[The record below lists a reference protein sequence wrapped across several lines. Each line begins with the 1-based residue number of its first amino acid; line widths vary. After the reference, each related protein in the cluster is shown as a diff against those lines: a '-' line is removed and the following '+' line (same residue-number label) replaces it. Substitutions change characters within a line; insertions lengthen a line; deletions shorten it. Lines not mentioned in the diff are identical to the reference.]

1 MKTKIT
7 LITSRLLY
15 LLAFLTISHM
25 TIAQVDVWDGH
36 TVAEPTGWATGN
48 TTVNISSAAE
58 LAWVA
63 QMVNNSEQTGSTPS
77 DKWFKG
83 CVLTLTTD
91 IDLAGHEWT
100 PIGIGFVSG
109 YTSTMEKN
117 FFGSFDGQNHIVS
130 NLKIT
135 GEYRFAGLFGIIGD
149 PGFPTGK
156 ETVKDLHVRNADLQI
171 TKPEVSDEYY
181 EWGAG
186 TLVGL
191 QCGTIERC
199 SATGKIVGG
208 DDGNFGGLVGMNYGG
223 YSTCSIISNSY
234 ASVDVTGGN
243 GSINPRTYPCYIGGF
258 VGNNGTTSGGHPIIY
273 NCYSTGNVKG
283 GDYAYIGGFI
293 GRCGASD
300 YVEANDVHSCYSL
313 GTVEGGSNS
322 HIGGFAGRAVPRS
335 TLLNCYWNEDAYAN
349 GTGNDAERTS
359 ENLLALPLSSMK
371 SRFLTQIMNEGAFN
385 YSGKAASKVTRY
397 AWELAPGN
405 DYPTLTST
413 PLAAAPGT
421 SESDPFLIA
430 NSSELELFAT
440 RVNAGNDFAGK
451 FVKLTADIDLESKQW
466 TPIGGNYGTAF
477 KGTFDGNGYQV
488 QNLYFNK
495 TAGVGDYI
503 CAGLFGYVIDG
514 TIRNLGVIISEKGLN
529 GITTNDQSTP
539 NSCYFGGIT
548 AYTRST
554 TIENCYTTGGFIH
567 STKSKE
573 DDGRHNRGMSCA
585 GGIVGL
591 MESNT
596 TIKNCYSTIDI
607 YTDNTIYTKSGGIV
621 GAIERSFGSDV
632 SINNCFSSG
641 MISAKKPGMDGCAG
655 AGGIVGNFRM
665 GSTEVISIS
674 NNCLALNYKLVT
686 EDLVYEDNHVVCPAG
701 RILGGIDGDNYGGAK
716 DPTFSN
722 NYAYDNIVWE
732 NLSDGTSDAISG
744 DNATDKNGADWDWRN
759 SDQIPAGTLDN
770 TDIWKGGTLP
780 IMPKLYTTDGRLMAN
795 QPDVSIPYP
804 LEFVTSDKGSVREK
818 YHKIYAGKGTQVE
831 LIFTPDPTSGPLG
844 LVYQPEGEKA
854 VPVTE
859 SAGRYYFTMPGKKA
873 TIKVV
878 AKSDITIANVTN
890 GAISIEGEKTEA
902 IEYEKVIFT
911 VTPDNGYKLDGEPT
925 VTKTGSGNV
934 TVNNEGNNKYSF
946 DMPAEAVTIAAT
958 FSKNN
963 PDPQPPV
970 DPDPVPPVY
979 YTVTLPLVEGAIT
992 DPVAGE
998 YDVEAWS
1005 NFRFYLTLDKEYDQ
1019 SEPVITTD
1027 RGETITPHSSDG
1039 AYIVKYVRNDM
1050 EIFIDGIVKNPD
1062 PVSNE
1067 TIATDVVK
1075 VWAAKGYLHI
1085 SSPTT
1090 QTVQVYN
1097 LTGSLIKQA
1106 DIPAGDT
1113 RWALPAGIYIVQ
1125 IGSARYKVIL

>member
-15 LLAFLTISHM
+15 LLAFLTISHI

-36 TVAEPTGWATGN
+36 TVAEPAGWATGN

-63 QMVNNSEQTGSTPS
+63 QMVNNSEQTGATPS

-83 CVLTLTTD
+83 CTLTLTTD

-100 PIGIGFVSG
+100 PIGIGLVSG
-109 YTSTMEKN
+109 YDIVEKY
-117 FFGSFDGQNHIVS
+117 FHGIFDGQDHTVS

-135 GEYRFAGLFGIIGD
+135 SEHRFAGLFGIIGD
-149 PGFPTGK
+149 PRYPDGK
-156 ETVKDLHVRNADLQI
+156 GTVKNLHIRNADLQI
-171 TKPEVSDEYY
+171 TEPVTSEQYN

-186 TLVGL
+186 ALAGL
-191 QCGTIERC
+191 QSGVVERC

-208 DDGNFGGLVGMNYGG
+208 DEGYFGGLVGMNYGG
-223 YSTCSIISNSY
+223 YGQCAIISNSY

-243 GSINPRTYPCYIGGF
+243 GDFSPGTHYCYIGGL
-258 VGNNGTTSGGHPIIY
+258 VGNNGTTSGGSPIIY

-283 GDYAYIGGFI
+283 GDYAYIGGFV
-293 GRCGASD
+293 GRCGSTD
-300 YVEANDVHSCYSL
+300 TNLEANDVHSCYSL

-322 HIGGFAGRAVPRS
+322 HIGGFAGNAVPRS
-335 TLLNCYWNEDAYAN
+335 PLLNCYWNKDAYTN

-359 ENLLALPLSSMK
+359 ENLLSLPASIKNNSFMV
-371 SRFLTQIMNEGAFN
+371 QWMNQGAYN
-385 YSGKAASKVTRY
+385 YTGKAASKVKNY
-397 AWELAPGN
+397 AWEQTPEA
-405 DYPTLTST
+405 DYPTLTQTELTADINSI
-413 PLAAAPGT
+413 GG
-421 SESDPFLIA
+421 SDPAPFLI
-430 NSSELELFAT
+430 SSPAALETFASV
-440 RVNAGNDFAGK
+440 VNAGNDFAGK

-466 TPIGGNYGTAF
+466 GPIGIYYGIPF

-514 TIRNLGVIISEKGLN
+514 VIRNLGVIISEKGLN
-529 GITTNDQSTP
+529 GVTTNDQSTP
-539 NSCYFGGIT
+539 NLCYLGGIT
-548 AYTRST
+548 ACSKSS
-554 TIENCYTTGGFIH
+554 TIENCYTTGGSIYC
-567 STKSKE
+567 TKG
-573 DDGRHNRGMSCA
+573 DDGNRGMSSA
-585 GGIVGL
+585 GSIVGL
-591 MESNT
+591 IEDNT
-596 TIKNCYSTIDI
+596 TINNCYSTIDI
-607 YTDNTIYTKSGGIV
+607 YTDNTTYTKSGGIV
-621 GAIERSFGSDV
+621 GATEGSINM

-665 GSTEVISIS
+665 GPTEVISIS

-686 EDLVYEDNHVVCPAG
+686 EDLVNEYNHVVCPAG
-701 RILGGIDGDNYGGAK
+701 RILGGIMGDNYGGAK

-732 NLSDGTSDAISG
+732 NLSDGTSNVFSSG
-744 DNATDKNGADWDWRN
+744 NATDKNGADWDWRN
-759 SDQIPAGTLDN
+759 SDQIPAGIFDN
-770 TDIWKGGTLP
+770 TDIWKSGTLP

-890 GAISIEGEKTEA
+890 GAISIEGDKTEA

-925 VTKTGSGNV
+925 ATTTGSGNV
-934 TVNNEGNNKYSF
+934 TVNSEGNNKYSF

-970 DPDPVPPVY
+970 DPDPVPPIY

-1005 NFRFYLTLDKEYDQ
+1005 NFRFYLTLDKEYDL

-1027 RGETITPHSSDG
+1027 RGETITPRSSDG

-1085 SSPTT
+1085 SSRTT

-1097 LTGSLIKQA
+1097 LTGSLVKQA
-1106 DIPAGDT
+1106 DIPVGDT

>member
-15 LLAFLTISHM
+15 LLAFLTISHI

-36 TVAEPTGWATGN
+36 TVAEPAGWATGN

-63 QMVNNSEQTGSTPS
+63 QMVNNSEQTGSTAS

-243 GSINPRTYPCYIGGF
+243 GSINHRTYPCYIGGF

-322 HIGGFAGRAVPRS
+322 HIGGFAGHAVPRS
-335 TLLNCYWNEDAYAN
+335 PLLNCYWNKDAYTN

-359 ENLLALPLSSMK
+359 ENLLALPASIKNNSFMV
-371 SRFLTQIMNEGAFN
+371 QWMNQGAYN
-385 YSGKAASKVTRY
+385 YTGKAASKVKNY
-397 AWELAPGN
+397 AWEQTPEA
-405 DYPTLTST
+405 DYPTLTQTELTADINSIGGSD
-413 PLAAAPGT
+413 LA
-421 SESDPFLIA
+421 PFLI
-430 NSSELELFAT
+430 SSPAALETFASV
-440 RVNAGNDFAGK
+440 VNAGNDFAGK

-466 TPIGGNYGTAF
+466 GPIGIYYGIPF

-514 TIRNLGVIISEKGLN
+514 VIRNLGVIISEKGLN
-529 GITTNDQSTP
+529 GVTTNDQSTP
-539 NSCYFGGIT
+539 NLCYLGGIT
-548 AYTRST
+548 ACSKSS
-554 TIENCYTTGGFIH
+554 TIENCYTTGGSIYC
-567 STKSKE
+567 TKG
-573 DDGRHNRGMSCA
+573 DDGNRGMSSA

-591 MESNT
+591 IEDNT
-596 TIKNCYSTIDI
+596 TINNCYSTIDI
-607 YTDNTIYTKSGGIV
+607 YTDNTTYTKSGGIV
-621 GAIERSFGSDV
+621 GATEGSINM

-665 GSTEVISIS
+665 GPTEVISIS

-686 EDLVYEDNHVVCPAG
+686 EDLVNEYNHVVCPAG
-701 RILGGIDGDNYGGAK
+701 RILGGIMGDNYGGAK

-732 NLSDGTSDAISG
+732 NLSDGTSNVFSSG
-744 DNATDKNGADWDWRN
+744 NATDKNGADWDWRN
-759 SDQIPAGTLDN
+759 SDQIPAGIFDN
-770 TDIWKGGTLP
+770 TDIWKSGTLP

-925 VTKTGSGNV
+925 VTTTGSGNV
-934 TVNNEGNNKYSF
+934 TVNSEGNNKYSF
-946 DMPAEAVTIAAT
+946 DMPAEAVTIAAI

-970 DPDPVPPVY
+970 DPDPIPPVY

-992 DPVAGE
+992 DPIAGE

-1027 RGETITPHSSDG
+1027 RGETITPRSSDG

-1062 PVSNE
+1062 PVANE

-1097 LTGSLIKQA
+1097 LTGSLVKQA

-1113 RWALPAGIYIVQ
+1113 RWTLPAGIYIVQ

>member
-1 MKTKIT
+1 MKTKIN

-15 LLAFLTISHM
+15 LFTFLTISHI

-36 TVAEPTGWATGN
+36 TVTKPAGWATGN
-48 TTVNISSAAE
+48 ATVNISSAAE

-63 QMVNNSEQTGSTPS
+63 QMVNNNEQTGATAS
-77 DKWFKG
+77 DKWFKN
-83 CVLTLTTD
+83 CTLTLTTD

-109 YTSTMEKN
+109 YTSNMEKN
-117 FFGSFDGQNHIVS
+117 FFGSFDGQDHIVS

-135 GEYRFAGLFGIIGD
+135 GEHRFAGLFGIIGD
-149 PGFPTGK
+149 PKFPSGK
-156 ETVKDLHVRNADLQI
+156 GTVKDLHVRNADLQI

-208 DDGNFGGLVGMNYGG
+208 DYGYFGGLVGMNYGG
-223 YSTCSIISNSY
+223 YGTCSIISNSY

-243 GSINPRTYPCYIGGF
+243 GSFTSGTYPCYIGGF

-293 GRCGASD
+293 GRCGGSD
-300 YVEANDVHSCYSL
+300 DIEANDVHSCYSL

-322 HIGGFAGRAVPRS
+322 HIGGFAGKAIPRS
-335 TLLNCYWNEDAYAN
+335 PLLNCYWNEDAYTN

-371 SRFLTQIMNEGAFN
+371 SGFLTQIMNEGAFN
-385 YSGKAASKVTRY
+385 YSGKAASIVTKY

-413 PLAAAPGT
+413 PLVAAPGT

-440 RVNAGNDFAGK
+440 KVNAGNDFDGK
-451 FVKLTADIDLESKQW
+451 FIKLTGDIDLESKQW
-466 TPIGGNYGTAF
+466 TPIGFELSIVPSKAF
-477 KGTFDGNGYQV
+477 KGTFDGNGFQV
-488 QNLYFNK
+488 QNLYFDQTVEEQNK
-495 TAGVGDYI
+495 SIY
-503 CAGLFGYVIDG
+503 AGLFGNVEDG
-514 TIRNLGVIISEKGLN
+514 TIRNLGVVISEKGLTAKN
-529 GITTNDQSTP
+529 TQNQR
-539 NSCYFGGIT
+539 CYAGGI
-548 AYTRST
+548 AAFCQGS
-554 TIENCYTTGGFIH
+554 TIENCYTTGGSISAFAE
-567 STKSKE
+567 SNASP
-573 DDGRHNRGMSCA
+573 NA
-585 GGIVGL
+585 GGLVGIVY
-591 MESNT
+591 NT
-596 TIKNCYSTIDI
+596 TISNCYSTVDVESGSGDI
-607 YTDNTIYTKSGGIV
+607 YPYSGQACSGGIV
-621 GAIERSFGSDV
+621 GAIDSEHSSTTI
-632 SINNCFSSG
+632 SNCFSSG
-641 MISAKKPGMDGCAG
+641 MICAKKNYYAG
-655 AGGIVGNFRM
+655 AAGGIIGYTFY
-665 GSTEVISIS
+665 TDYEIPIS
-674 NNCLALNYKLVT
+674 NCLALNYKLIT
-686 EDLVYEDNHVVCPAG
+686 EDGNRTCLAG
-701 RILGGIDGDNYGGAK
+701 RILGHTEGGRLS
-716 DPTFSN
+716 DPVFSN
-722 NYAYDNIVWE
+722 NHAYDNIMEE
-732 NLSDGTSDAISG
+732 NLTNGTSVPISG
-744 DNATDKNGADWDWRN
+744 IDATDNNGAGWDWRN
-759 SDQIPAGTLDN
+759 SNQIPNGIMDN
-770 TDIWKGGTLP
+770 TSNWESNTLP
-780 IMPKLYTTDGRLMAN
+780 IMPKLKTTDGRLMAN

-804 LEFVTSDKGSVREK
+804 LEFATPTNGSVHEK
-818 YHKIYAGKGTQVE
+818 YHKTYAGKDTRVE
-831 LIFTPDPTSGPLG
+831 LTITPEAGFGVKSLN
-844 LVYQPEGEKA
+844 YQPEGEDA
-854 VPVTE
+854 IAITE
-859 SAGRYYFTMPGKKA
+859 STGHYYFTMPGKKV
-873 TIKVV
+873 TITAVFSV
-878 AKSDITIANVTN
+878 LSPITIANVTN
-890 GAISIEGEKTEA
+890 GSISIEGDKTEA
-902 IEYEKVIFT
+902 LENEKVIFI

-925 VTKTGSGNV
+925 VTTTGSGNV
-934 TVNNEGNNKYSF
+934 TVNSEGNNKYSF
-946 DMPAEAVTIAAT
+946 DMPSEAVTIAAI

-1005 NFRFYLTLDKEYDQ
+1005 NFRFYLTLDKVYDQ

-1027 RGETITPHSSDG
+1027 RGETITPRSSDG

-1062 PVSNE
+1062 PVANE
-1067 TIATDVVK
+1067 TIATDDIK

-1097 LTGSLIKQA
+1097 LTGSLVKQA

-1125 IGSARYKVIL
+1125 VGSARYKVIL

>member
-15 LLAFLTISHM
+15 LLAFLTISHI

-63 QMVNNSEQTGSTPS
+63 QMVNNSKQTGATAS
-77 DKWFKG
+77 DKWFKD
-83 CVLTLTTD
+83 CTLTLTTD

-109 YTSTMEKN
+109 YTSNMEKN

-149 PGFPTGK
+149 PKFPSGK

-208 DDGNFGGLVGMNYGG
+208 DNGYFGGLVGMNFGG
-223 YSTCSIISNSY
+223 YGTCSIISNSY

-243 GSINPRTYPCYIGGF
+243 GSTIPGTYPCYIGGF

-283 GDYAYIGGFI
+283 GDDAYIGGFI
-293 GRCGASD
+293 GRCGGSD
-300 YVEANDVHSCYSL
+300 YIEANDVHSCYSL

-322 HIGGFAGRAVPRS
+322 HIGGFAGNAVPRS
-335 TLLNCYWNEDAYAN
+335 PLLNCYWNKDAYTN

-371 SRFLTQIMNEGAFN
+371 SGFLTQIMNEGAFN

-405 DYPTLTST
+405 NYPTLTST

-451 FVKLTADIDLESKQW
+451 FVKLTADIDLESQQW
-466 TPIGGNYGTAF
+466 TPIGFELSIVPSKAF
-477 KGTFDGNGYQV
+477 KGIFDGNGFQV
-488 QNLYFNK
+488 QNLYFDQTVEEQNK
-495 TAGVGDYI
+495 SIY
-503 CAGLFGYVIDG
+503 AGLFGNVEDG
-514 TIRNLGVIISEKGLN
+514 TIRNLGVVISEKGLTAKN
-529 GITTNDQSTP
+529 TQNRR
-539 NSCYFGGIT
+539 CYAGGV
-548 AYTRST
+548 AAFCQGS
-554 TIENCYTTGGFIH
+554 TIENCYTTGGSISAFAESNAFPH
-567 STKSKE
+567 
-573 DDGRHNRGMSCA
+573 A
-585 GGIVGL
+585 GGLVGIVY
-591 MESNT
+591 NT
-596 TIKNCYSTIDI
+596 TISNCYSTVDVESGSGVI
-607 YTDNTIYTKSGGIV
+607 YLSSGPACSGGIV
-621 GAIERSFGSDV
+621 GAIDSEHSSTTI
-632 SINNCFSSG
+632 SNCFSSG
-641 MISAKKPGMDGCAG
+641 MICAKKNYYSGA
-655 AGGIVGNFRM
+655 AGGIIGYALY
-665 GSTEVISIS
+665 TDYEIPIS
-674 NNCLALNYKLVT
+674 NCLALNYKLIT
-686 EDLVYEDNHVVCPAG
+686 EDGNRTCFAG
-701 RILGGIDGDNYGGAK
+701 RILGHTEGGRLS
-716 DPTFSN
+716 DPVFSN
-722 NYAYDNIVWE
+722 NHAYDNIIEE
-732 NLSDGTSDAISG
+732 NLTNGTSVPISG
-744 DNATDKNGADWDWRN
+744 IDATDNNGAGWDWRN
-759 SDQIPAGTLDN
+759 SDQMPNGIMDN
-770 TDIWKGGTLP
+770 TSNWESNTLP
-780 IMPKLYTTDGRLMAN
+780 IMPKLKTTDGRLMAN

-804 LEFVTSDKGSVREK
+804 LEFTTTTNGSVHEK
-818 YHKIYAGKGTQVE
+818 YHKTYAGKDTRVE
-831 LIFTPDPTSGPLG
+831 LTINPEAGFGVKSLN
-844 LVYQPEGEKA
+844 YQPEGEDA
-854 VPVTE
+854 IAITE
-859 SAGRYYFTMPGKKA
+859 STGHYYFTMPGKKV
-873 TIKVV
+873 TITAVFSV
-878 AKSDITIANVTN
+878 LFPITIANVTN
-890 GAISIEGEKTEA
+890 GAISIEGDKTEA

-925 VTKTGSGNV
+925 VTTTGSGNV
-934 TVNNEGNNKYSF
+934 TVNSEGNNKYSF
-946 DMPAEAVTIAAT
+946 DMPAEAVAIAAT

-970 DPDPVPPVY
+970 DPDPVPPIY

-992 DPVAGE
+992 DPIAGE

-1027 RGETITPHSSDG
+1027 RGETITPRSSDG

-1062 PVSNE
+1062 PVANE

-1097 LTGSLIKQA
+1097 LTGSLVKQA
-1106 DIPAGDT
+1106 DIPVGDT

-1125 IGSARYKVIL
+1125 VGSARYKVIL

>member
-7 LITSRLLY
+7 LITNRLLY
-15 LLAFLTISHM
+15 LFAFLTISHM

-63 QMVNNSEQTGSTPS
+63 QMVNNSEQTGTTPS

-83 CVLTLTTD
+83 CTLTLTTD

-100 PIGIGFVSG
+100 PIGIGSVSG
-109 YTSTMEKN
+109 YTSYMEKN
-117 FFGSFDGQNHIVS
+117 FFGSFNGQNHIVS

-149 PGFPTGK
+149 PGFPSGK

-208 DDGNFGGLVGMNYGG
+208 DNGYFGGLVGMNYGG
-223 YSTCSIISNSY
+223 YGTCSIISNSY

-243 GSINPRTYPCYIGGF
+243 GSIISATYPCYIGGF

-283 GDYAYIGGFI
+283 GDDAYIGGFI
-293 GRCGASD
+293 GRCGGSD
-300 YVEANDVHSCYSL
+300 YIEANDVHSCYSL

-322 HIGGFAGRAVPRS
+322 YIGGFVGNAVPRS
-335 TLLNCYWNEDAYAN
+335 PLLNCYWNKDAYTN

-430 NSSELELFAT
+430 NSSELEFFAT
-440 RVNAGNDFAGK
+440 RVNAGNDFDGK
-451 FVKLTADIDLESKQW
+451 YVKLTADIDLESKEW
-466 TPIGGNYGTAF
+466 VPIGFELSIVPSKAF
-477 KGTFDGNGYQV
+477 KGIFDGNGFQV
-488 QNLYFNK
+488 QNLYFDQTVEEQNK
-495 TAGVGDYI
+495 SIY
-503 CAGLFGYVIDG
+503 AGLFGNVEDG
-514 TIRNLGVIISEKGLN
+514 TIRNLGVVISEKGLTAKN
-529 GITTNDQSTP
+529 TQNRR
-539 NSCYFGGIT
+539 CYAGGI
-548 AYTRST
+548 AAFCQGS
-554 TIENCYTTGGFIH
+554 TIENCYSTGGSISAFAESNAFPH
-567 STKSKE
+567 
-573 DDGRHNRGMSCA
+573 A
-585 GGIVGL
+585 GGLVGIVY
-591 MESNT
+591 NT
-596 TIKNCYSTIDI
+596 TISNCYSTVDVESGSGVI
-607 YTDNTIYTKSGGIV
+607 YLSSGPACSGGIV
-621 GAIERSFGSDV
+621 GAIDSEHSSTTI
-632 SINNCFSSG
+632 SNCFSSG
-641 MISAKKPGMDGCAG
+641 MICAKKNYYSGA
-655 AGGIVGNFRM
+655 AGGIIGYALY
-665 GSTEVISIS
+665 TDYEIPIS
-674 NNCLALNYKLVT
+674 NCLALNYKLIT
-686 EDLVYEDNHVVCPAG
+686 EDGNRTCFAG
-701 RILGGIDGDNYGGAK
+701 RILGHTEGGRLS
-716 DPTFSN
+716 DPVFSN
-722 NYAYDNIVWE
+722 NHAYDNIIEE
-732 NLSDGTSDAISG
+732 NLTNGTSVPISG
-744 DNATDKNGADWDWRN
+744 IDATDNNGAGWDWRN
-759 SDQIPAGTLDN
+759 SDQMPNGIMDN
-770 TDIWKGGTLP
+770 TSNWESNTLP
-780 IMPKLYTTDGRLMAN
+780 IMPKLKTTDGRLMAN

-804 LEFVTSDKGSVREK
+804 LEFTTTTNGSVHEK
-818 YHKIYAGKGTQVE
+818 YHKTYAGKDTRVE
-831 LIFTPDPTSGPLG
+831 LTINPEAGFGVKSLN
-844 LVYQPEGEKA
+844 YQPEGEDA
-854 VPVTE
+854 IAITE
-859 SAGRYYFTMPGKKA
+859 STGHYYFTMPGKKV
-873 TIKVV
+873 TITAVFSV
-878 AKSDITIANVTN
+878 LFPITIANVTN
-890 GAISIEGEKTEA
+890 GSISIEGDKTEA
-902 IEYEKVIFT
+902 IENEKVIFT
-911 VTPDNGYKLDGEPT
+911 VTPDNGYKLDGKPT
-925 VTKTGSGNV
+925 VTTTGSGNV
-934 TVNNEGNNKYSF
+934 TVNSEGNNKYSF

-1027 RGETITPHSSDG
+1027 RGETITPRSSDG

-1097 LTGSLIKQA
+1097 LTGSLVKQA

-1113 RWALPAGIYIVQ
+1113 RWTLPAGIYIVQ
-1125 IGSARYKVIL
+1125 VGSARYKVIL

>member
-1 MKTKIT
+1 MKTRIT

-15 LLAFLTISHM
+15 LLAFLTISHI

-63 QMVNNSEQTGSTPS
+63 QMVNNSEQTGTTPS

-83 CVLTLTTD
+83 CTLTLTTD

-100 PIGIGFVSG
+100 PIGIGSVSG
-109 YTSTMEKN
+109 YTSYMEKN
-117 FFGSFDGQNHIVS
+117 FFGSFNGQNHIVS

-149 PGFPTGK
+149 PGFPSGK

-208 DDGNFGGLVGMNYGG
+208 DNGYFGGLVGMNYGG
-223 YSTCSIISNSY
+223 YGTCSIISNSY

-243 GSINPRTYPCYIGGF
+243 GSIISGTYPCYIGGF

-283 GDYAYIGGFI
+283 GDDAYIGGFI
-293 GRCGASD
+293 GRCGGSD
-300 YVEANDVHSCYSL
+300 YIEANDVHSCYSL

-322 HIGGFAGRAVPRS
+322 HIGGFAGNAVPRS
-335 TLLNCYWNEDAYAN
+335 PLLNCYWNKDAYTN

-430 NSSELELFAT
+430 NSSELEFFAT
-440 RVNAGNDFAGK
+440 RVNAGNDFDGK
-451 FVKLTADIDLESKQW
+451 YVKLTADIDLESKEW
-466 TPIGGNYGTAF
+466 TAIGTGNDLDLNHLKPF
-477 KGTFDGNGYQV
+477 KGTFDGNGFQIR
-488 QNLYFNK
+488 NLYFAR
-495 TAGVGDYI
+495 TVGDEEFVYAGV
-503 CAGLFGYVIDG
+503 FGRVEDG
-514 TIRNLGVIISEKGLN
+514 AIRNLGVVISEKGLTIRN
-529 GITTNDQSTP
+529 INCSETLGQCLAGGVVAYCL
-539 NSCYFGGIT
+539 NS
-548 AYTRST
+548 
-554 TIENCYTTGGFIH
+554 TIENCYTTGGTITTSALH
-567 STKSKE
+567 HAISS
-573 DDGRHNRGMSCA
+573 A
-585 GGIVGL
+585 GGLVAYAIDA
-591 MESNT
+591 
-596 TIKNCYSTIDI
+596 TIRNCYSTVDI
-607 YTDNTIYTKSGGIV
+607 NSGSDPINDHPAEAFSGGIV
-621 GAIERSFGSDV
+621 GNIYSNDASTTIS
-632 SINNCFSSG
+632 NCFSSG
-641 MISAKKPGMDGCAG
+641 MFSAKNGYYTGG
-655 AGGIVGNFRM
+655 AGGIVGN
-665 GSTEVISIS
+665 SSSSSAEKTSYIS
-674 NNCLALNYKLVT
+674 NCLALNYKLIT
-686 EDLVYEDNHVVCPAG
+686 RNGNAQHTAG
-701 RILGGIDGDNYGGAK
+701 RILGYKSTSEFAVP
-716 DPTFSN
+716 PTLSGN
-722 NYAYDNIVWE
+722 HAYDNIIWE
-732 NLSDGTSDAISG
+732 NLSDGTSDPIS
-744 DNATDKNGADWDWRN
+744 DVDATDKNGADWDWRN
-759 SDQIPAGTLDN
+759 SDQIPAGIFDN
-770 TDIWKGGTLP
+770 TAIWKSGTLP

-804 LEFVTSDKGSVREK
+804 LEFTTTTNGSVQEK
-818 YHKIYAGKGTQVE
+818 YRKTYAGKDTRVE
-831 LIFTPDPTSGPLG
+831 LIITPETGFG
-844 LVYQPEGEKA
+844 LKSLTYQPEGEDA
-854 VPVTE
+854 TAIAE
-859 SAGRYYFTMPGKKA
+859 SDGHYYFTMPGKKV
-873 TIKVV
+873 TI
-878 AKSDITIANVTN
+878 AAIFSAISSITIANVTN
-890 GAISIEGEKTEA
+890 GAISIEGDKTEA

-925 VTKTGSGNV
+925 VTTTGSGNV
-934 TVNNEGNNKYSF
+934 TVNSEGNNKYSF

-1027 RGETITPHSSDG
+1027 RGETITPRSSDG
-1039 AYIVKYVRNDM
+1039 AYIVKYVRNDV

-1067 TIATDVVK
+1067 TIATDAVK

-1097 LTGSLIKQA
+1097 LTGSLVKQA
-1106 DIPAGDT
+1106 DIPVGNT
-1113 RWALPAGIYIVQ
+1113 RWALPASIYIVQ

>member
-1 MKTKIT
+1 MKTRIT

-36 TVAEPTGWATGN
+36 TVTEPAGWATGN

-109 YTSTMEKN
+109 YTSNMEKN
-117 FFGSFDGQNHIVS
+117 FFASFDGQNHIVS

-149 PGFPTGK
+149 PRFPTGK

-322 HIGGFAGRAVPRS
+322 HIGGFAGHAVPRS

-371 SRFLTQIMNEGAFN
+371 SGFLTQIMNEGAFN

-413 PLAAAPGT
+413 PLATAPGT

-451 FVKLTADIDLESKQW
+451 FVKLTADIDLESKEW
-466 TPIGGNYGTAF
+466 TAIGANGVKPF
-477 KGTFDGNGYQV
+477 KGTFNGNGYQV
-488 QNLYFNK
+488 QNLYSNK
-495 TAGVGDYI
+495 TVGDREDIY
-503 CAGLFGYVIDG
+503 AGLFGYVIDG
-514 TIRNLGVIISEKGLN
+514 TIQNLGVVISEKGLT
-529 GITTNDQSTP
+529 GKITNA
-539 NSCYFGGIT
+539 NSQPGHCYLGGI
-548 AYTRST
+548 AASCLNS
-554 TIENCYTTGGFIH
+554 TIENCYTTGGCIYAAG
-567 STKSKE
+567 TE
-573 DDGRHNRGMSCA
+573 NVTANA
-585 GGIVGL
+585 GGLIGNADGV
-591 MESNT
+591 
-596 TIKNCYSTIDI
+596 TISNCYSTVDI
-607 YTDNTIYTKSGGIV
+607 YSG
-621 GAIERSFGSDV
+621 EE
-632 SINNCFSSG
+632 
-641 MISAKKPGMDGCAG
+641 DGGNHIG
-655 AGGIVGNFRM
+655 AGGIVGGTQDGTSSTTISNCFSSGIISTKNPIYSG
-665 GSTEVISIS
+665 GSGGIVGLIYQESNATSIS
-674 NNCLALNYKLVT
+674 NCLTLNYKLVT
-686 EDLVYEDNHVVCPAG
+686 KDGTVTTQAG
-701 RILGGIDGDNYGGAK
+701 RILGKIYSSGAA
-716 DPTFSN
+716 PVLSSN
-722 NYAYDNIVWE
+722 HAYDNIIWE
-732 NLSDGTSDAISG
+732 DITNSTSTRITGSD
-744 DNATDKNGADWDWRN
+744 ATDKNGAGWNWRN
-759 SDQIPAGTLDN
+759 SDPIPSGILDN
-770 TDIWKGGTLP
+770 TSDWENGTLP
-780 IMPKLYTTDGRLMAN
+780 IMPKLKTTDGNLMDN

-804 LEFVTSDKGSVREK
+804 LEFTTTTNGSVHEK
-818 YHKIYAGKGTQVE
+818 YHKTYAGKDTRVE
-831 LIFTPDPTSGPLG
+831 LTINPEAGFGVKSLN
-844 LVYQPEGEKA
+844 YQPEGEDA
-854 VPVTE
+854 IAITE
-859 SAGRYYFTMPGKKA
+859 STGHYYFTMPGKKV
-873 TIKVV
+873 TITAVFSV
-878 AKSDITIANVTN
+878 LFPITIANVTN
-890 GAISIEGEKTEA
+890 GSISIEGDKTEA

-925 VTKTGSGNV
+925 VTTTGSGNV
-934 TVNNEGNNKYSF
+934 TVNNEGSNKYSF

-970 DPDPVPPVY
+970 DPDPVPPIY

-1027 RGETITPHSSDG
+1027 RGETITPRSSDG

-1113 RWALPAGIYIVQ
+1113 RWTLPAGIYIVQ